1 MERQV
6 FVVVEG
12 YFQFGGRHTELAA
25 LRNILAFKQ
34 VKAPHTGRPFTEAFL
49 LGSGGGIGF
58 AYFLFERRGS
68 RPVFLGTRIH
78 TRETERPEFFQTI
91 AGRLGF
97 QAQVQNSSS
106 ATAALSNL
114 RRSLSAEPVLV
125 WTDAAR
131 LPYSGYTGFGNF
143 YHVVVAYGL
152 DEAGGAVQ
160 LADRAPGPVCASL
173 QDFRHAR
180 ETSWSPKYRSM
191 TVASPQDGADPRVAA
206 EQGIHQCVEQMLTGL
221 GIANFG
227 LKGMEKW
234 ATILTSTKEK
244 KSWLKVYSPGADL
257 YCALFTIYEQI
268 SVRGNVGAGSR
279 TLYAEFLEE
288 AADLLARPGLRDVA
302 ALYRESESLWQDV
315 ANAHLPGQYPI
326 FSEACELAQE
336 RKRLFETRGLGGRE
350 RLDQIKARLAE
361 IERSMAMEF
370 PVPQN
375 DLRALFGGIRQRILK
390 MRDHESRC
398 VEALQAAMA

>member
-1 MERQV
+1 
-6 FVVVEG
+6 
-12 YFQFGGRHTELAA
+12 
-25 LRNILAFKQ
+25 
-34 VKAPHTGRPFTEAFL
+34 
-49 LGSGGGIGF
+49 
-58 AYFLFERRGS
+58 
-68 RPVFLGTRIH
+68 
-78 TRETERPEFFQTI
+78 
-91 AGRLGF
+91 
-97 QAQVQNSSS
+97 VQNSSS

-114 RRSLSAEPVLV
+114 KKSLPADPVLV

-143 YHVVVAYGL
+143 YHVLVAYGL
-152 DEAGGAVQ
+152 DEAGDAVR

-191 TVASPQDGADPRVAA
+191 TVAPPQNGADPRVAA
-206 EQGIHQCVEQMLTGL
+206 EQGIRQCVEQMLTGL

-244 KSWLKVYSPGADL
+244 KSWLKIYSPGTDL
-257 YCALFTIYEQI
+257 YCALFSIYEQI

-288 AADLLARPGLRDVA
+288 AADLIGRPGLRDVA

-326 FSEACELAQE
+326 FSEASELAQE
-336 RKRLFETRGLGGRE
+336 RKRVFETHGMGGRE

-361 IERSMAMEF
+361 IERSMAAEF
-370 PVPQN
+370 PIPQN
-375 DLRALFGGIRQRILK
+375 DLRALFGDIRQRVLK

-398 VEALQAAMA
+398 VEALRAAMA

>member
-1 MERQV
+1 V

-12 YFQFGGRHTELAA
+12 YSEFGGRHSEIAA
-25 LRNILAFKQ
+25 LRNVLDFKQ
-34 VKAPHTGRPFTEAFL
+34 VKAPHTGQPYTEAFL
-49 LGSGGGIGF
+49 FGVGGGIGF
-58 AYFLFERRGS
+58 AYFLFERRGG
-68 RPVFLGTRIH
+68 RPVFVGTRIH

-106 ATAALSNL
+106 GTAALSNMK
-114 RRSLSAEPVLV
+114 RSLSAGEPVLV

-152 DEAGGAVQ
+152 DEGGDTVQ
-160 LADRAPGPVCASL
+160 LADRPPGPVCASL
-173 QDFRHAR
+173 PDLRRAR

-191 TVASPQDGADPRVAA
+191 TVAQPQGDADPRIAA
-206 EQGIHQCVEQMLTGL
+206 GQGIGQCVDQMLTGL

-244 KSWLKVYSPGADL
+244 KSWLKIYSPGTDL

-268 SVRGNVGAGSR
+268 SVRGNVGAASR

-288 AADLLARPGLRDVA
+288 AADLLGRPGLRDVA
-302 ALYRESESLWQDV
+302 VLYRESESLWQDI
-315 ANAHLPGQYPI
+315 ANAHLPGHYPI

-336 RKRLFETRGLGGRE
+336 RKRVFETQGMGGRG
-350 RLDQIKARLAE
+350 RLDQIKARLAD
-361 IERSMAMEF
+361 IESSMSAEF

-375 DLRALFGGIRQRILK
+375 DLRSFLSDIRQRILK

-398 VEALQAAMA
+398 VEALRAAMA